1 MPVLVS
7 VKSAKAGLSDIVNR
21 AAYGQERIIITS
33 RGRAKAALISVEDLR
48 RFEELELEADS
59 KMLARAMQETTEFQS
74 LDDVV
79 AELLEEP
86 DES

>member
-33 RGRAKAALISVEDLR
+33 RGRAKWCIRQVYAA
-48 RFEELELEADS
+48 FAN
-59 KMLARAMQETTEFQS
+59 
-74 LDDVV
+74 
-79 AELLEEP
+79 
-86 DES
+86 